1 MKQLVLNTAV
11 AFENNMQ
18 DQQEQLEQQQ
28 EETGEYADS
37 TQLVAFMG
45 TVPGFDAY
53 RQIAMP
59 QASAWYEPKDIYMSA
74 LMPDNNQA
82 FFGMYSDSLNGLKA
96 LQDLQPNL

>member
-1 MKQLVLNTAV
+1 
-11 AFENNMQ
+11 
-18 DQQEQLEQQQ
+18 
-28 EETGEYADS
+28 
-37 TQLVAFMG
+37 MG

-96 LQDLQPNL
+96 LQDLQLTYNNGEIKWIGFNQE